1 MPDNGHIALL
11 VAVGAAITWAL
22 RALPFAALTPLRHS
36 PVVRYLSVHMPVGVM
51 VILALYTLRD
61 VPDAAGRQQFWSL
74 FAVGA
79 TVGLHLWRARPLLSI
94 LVGTAVYV
102 VLMSVWP

>member
-51 VILALYTLRD
+51 VILALYTLRG
-61 VPDAAGRQQFWSL
+61 VPHAGGREQLWTL
-74 FAVGA
+74 VAVGA
-79 TVGLHLWRARPLLSI
+79 TVGVHLWRARPLASI
-94 LVGTAVYV
+94 LLGTAVYV